1 MKWTIEYLEKD
12 RIVYMKTFGPSD
24 WEENRQMC
32 EKALAVGRSNG
43 SHRFLVDHRN
53 LEHGLSTLQVDDLPG
68 MLKQIGVDAQDK
80 IALVFDPSSPISES
94 FSFFRDSAFLESL
107 RVRNFTDPDKAIAWL
122 ETVPSDKPEK

>member
-1 MKWTIEYLEKD
+1 MKWTIDYLEKD
-12 RIVYMKTFGPSD
+12 GIVYMKTSGPTN
-24 WEENRQMC
+24 WEETIKMC

-68 MLKQIGVDAQDK
+68 MLKQIGVAAQDK

-94 FSFFRDSAFLESL
+94 FSFFRDSAFIESL
-107 RVRNFTDPDKAIAWL
+107 QVRIFTDPDEAIAWL
-122 ETVPSDKPEK
+122 KTDPSDKPEK